1 MVTPGV
7 RLRTEELSEVGAD
20 TTDPLLRALEVAI
33 HVEETLDIVLPDVL
47 LDGTSLGTPQAA
59 VLTVTSLSEDH

>member
-1 MVTPGV
+1 MITPRV

-47 LDGTSLGTPQAA
+47 LDGASLGNPQA
-59 VLTVTSLSEDH
+59 VLLTVATLPEDH

>member
-47 LDGTSLGTPQAA
+47 LDEASLGTPQAVA
-59 VLTVTSLSEDH
+59 LTVATLREDH